1 MAAVLALLIAGV
13 PWFMHRLGTDRA
25 AADPRAP
32 TPTAEQ
38 TSQFTPSAVPSQSSD
53 AVDLSAAFAELS
65 TGLSADIGLAY
76 APVGAEGR
84 VTTLGTWSS
93 GPAWSTIKVPLALAL
108 LRQDGTQSVSG
119 AMRSAITAS
128 DNGAAQSMWD
138 ELGAHQGAA
147 DKVQSILAEAGD
159 PTPLVPSEV
168 TRPGFSAFGQ
178 TLWPLSDQVRFL
190 ARAACDPRD
199 APVLDLMGEVVS
211 GQRWGLGTI
220 DGSRF
225 KGGWGPGTD
234 GLYLVRQY
242 GIVDTPEGHTVVA
255 LAAVPDSGGFGDG
268 TAVLNRMAAWLQ
280 EHLGEIG
287 GGRCGS

>member
-1 MAAVLALLIAGV
+1 
-13 PWFMHRLGTDRA
+13 MHRLGTDRA
-25 AADPRAP
+25 GAEPRTAS
-32 TPTAEQ
+32 PTAEPA
-38 TSQFTPSAVPSQSSD
+38 SQFTSPTVPSQPSD

-76 APVGAEGR
+76 APVGAGGR

-108 LRQDGTQSVSG
+108 LRQSG
-119 AMRSAITAS
+119 AQSLSGEMRSAITAS

-138 ELGAHQGAA
+138 ELGAHQSAA
-147 DKVQSILAEAGD
+147 DKVQSILAEAGE
-159 PTPLVPSEV
+159 PAPLVPSEV

-178 TLWPLSDQVRFL
+178 TRWPLSDQVRFL
-190 ARAACDPRD
+190 ASAACDPRD
-199 APVLDLMGEVVS
+199 APVLELMGEVVP

-234 GLYLVRQY
+234 GLYLVRQF
-242 GIVDTPEGHTVVA
+242 GILGSPRGQVVVA

-280 EHLGEIG
+280 EHLDEIG
-287 GGRCGS
+287 GGQCGSG